1 MKGLGVCAGGV
12 GLVGWPNGVWR
23 GGFGWGLGGVDVG
36 GGVGSWCGAVGN
48 GCGCGAV
55 WVGAPGVGISRWPGR
70 GKRGLAPA
78 APRGAQERHPL
89 QGISAGRP
97 VRGNMTG
104 IRSEGPGPSAHGMNP
119 QADTLTWKPGPAFT
133 PGGPSPA
140 PTPESPGPVPL
151 HEAPAWRPRPET
163 PQSGI
168 HPSESRPG
176 IHSGKPR
183 PGECH
188 SSKLQ
193 VCASLKPGPSA
204 TTRSHD
210 PALSPGS
217 RRSASASPQL
227 RWVVSPRGLGPVR
240 LRGI

>member
-1 MKGLGVCAGGV
+1 
-12 GLVGWPNGVWR
+12 
-23 GGFGWGLGGVDVG
+23 
-36 GGVGSWCGAVGN
+36 
-48 GCGCGAV
+48 
-55 WVGAPGVGISRWPGR
+55 
-70 GKRGLAPA
+70 
-78 APRGAQERHPL
+78 
-89 QGISAGRP
+89 
-97 VRGNMTG
+97 
-104 IRSEGPGPSAHGMNP
+104 MNP
-119 QADTLTWKPGPAFT
+119 QADALAWKPGPSFT

-240 LRGI
+240 LRGIAIGPLPARPQPMPASRKPGHPGPSQAPPRQAPASARPAEPGRPRAPGPPGTAANPNWRRVRPRNQRTVAPPGSHVPERPFRSAVHAGRE